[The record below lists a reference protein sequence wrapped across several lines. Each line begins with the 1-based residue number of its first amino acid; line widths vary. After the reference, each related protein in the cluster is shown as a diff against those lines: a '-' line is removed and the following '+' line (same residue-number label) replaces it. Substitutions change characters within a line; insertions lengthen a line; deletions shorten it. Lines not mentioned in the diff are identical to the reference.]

1 MKPHDPSRAFEIE
14 AVLRRFLDDSRFAD
28 AGGIVTDLDGTAVH
42 EFEGRIVIPQPVE
55 FGLKRLWD
63 IGRPIVLN
71 SLRFPLSV
79 IRTFGQAW
87 YNIANAPIPTISLN
101 GSLIGYITKSAKGE
115 LEYDEIDAFP
125 LSPTEIAEIM
135 DGIHGLIDGGVRDL
149 VFFYYPRNWRAGEII
164 WTPVTEK
171 IPHLI
176 EKYSSAASVI
186 STDLTELRARLLA
199 EEICMIFLLI
209 EIEEDKLMAYQHSK
223 RSNFLTHK
231 GVDKLHGTKR
241 IAAALEFD
249 LPHSVG
255 AGDTQMDNFLQ
266 GVGLALHVG
275 PMELEFKGR
284 VQTLKIRD
292 SLELGALLF
301 RLAQLLDGT
310 LP

>member
-1 MKPHDPSRAFEIE
+1 ME
-14 AVLRRFLDDSRFAD
+14 AALRRFLDDSSFACT
-28 AGGIVTDLDGTAVH
+28 GGIVTDLDGTAVH
-42 EFEGRIVIPQPVE
+42 ELEGRIVIPQPVE

-63 IGRPIVLN
+63 LGRPIVLN

-79 IRTFGQAW
+79 IRTFGQEW
-87 YNIANAPIPTISLN
+87 YNITNAPIPTISLN
-101 GSLIGYITKSAKGE
+101 GSLIGFVTQSSQGE
-115 LEYDEIDAFP
+115 LEYDEIEAFP
-125 LSPTEIAEIM
+125 LTPTEIDEIM

-164 WTPVTEK
+164 WTPVAEK
-171 IPHLI
+171 IPHLM

-186 STDLTELRARLLA
+186 SIDPAALRARLLA
-199 EEICMIFLLI
+199 EDICMIFLLI
-209 EIEEDKLMAYQHSK
+209 EVEEDKLMAYQHSK

-231 GVDKLHGTKR
+231 GGDKLHRTAR
-241 IAAALEFD
+241 IAAALDFD
-249 LPHSVG
+249 PAHSVG
-255 AGDTQMDNFLQ
+255 AGDTQMDTFLQ
-266 GVGLALHVG
+266 GMGLALHVG

-284 VQTLKIRD
+284 LQTLKIRD